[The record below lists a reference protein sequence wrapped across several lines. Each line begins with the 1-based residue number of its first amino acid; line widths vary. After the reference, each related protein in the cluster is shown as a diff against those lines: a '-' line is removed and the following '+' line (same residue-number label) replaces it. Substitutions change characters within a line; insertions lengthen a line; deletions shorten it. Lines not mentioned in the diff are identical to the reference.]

1 MMIRKDPSGRI
12 SVEGAMEHAWFGIAK
27 GRPVDLAQF
36 FLDSIPFDMEVVDDE
51 EATDD
56 EEEEEELGPRVGQV
70 WKEKAEEAKEKVEK
84 AKETVVEVEETEET
98 E

>member
-1 MMIRKDPSGRI
+1 MGMMIRKDPSGRI

-51 EATDD
+51 EATATDD

-70 WKEKAEEAKEKVEK
+70 RKEKVEE
-84 AKETVVEVEETEET
+84 AKETVVEVEETE
-98 E
+98 